1 MKDTQ
6 LLARPRFL
14 NKVFDATKQTAMR
27 VIIVEDEKHARD
39 NLEKLLCELDP
50 GIEIQAKLDSVKGTV
65 AWLRANQT
73 DLIFLDIHLA
83 DDLSFKIFEQTEVKT
98 PVIFT
103 TAYDQY
109 ALRAFKVNSLDYLLK
124 PIDREELTQSLEK
137 YRATRPPQQN
147 FDVTRLLQAI
157 QQPQRTY
164 QHRFL
169 VTRREKILSV
179 KSDDIAYFEGE
190 DRYVYLVKNDGARFI
205 VEYKLSDLEDLL
217 DPAHF
222 FRLNRSYI
230 ARFEAIDKITV
241 LSKSR
246 VKVDLKPAAPREVIV
261 STETARDF
269 KAWLNQ

>member
-1 MKDTQ
+1 
-6 LLARPRFL
+6 
-14 NKVFDATKQTAMR
+14 MR
-27 VIIVEDEKHARD
+27 AIIVEDEKHARD
-39 NLEKLLCELDP
+39 NLEKLLLELDP
-50 GIEIQAKLDSVKGTV
+50 DIGIQAKLDSVRDTV
-65 AWLRANQT
+65 AWLNSNET

-83 DDLSFKIFEQTEVKT
+83 DDLSFKIFEQTKVAA

-124 PIDREELTQSLEK
+124 PIDKEELARSLEK
-137 YRATRPPQQN
+137 YHSTRMPQPAIDISQ
-147 FDVTRLLQAI
+147 LLQAI
-157 QQPQRTY
+157 RQPQRNY
-164 QHRFL
+164 QQRFL

-179 KSDDIAYFEGE
+179 RAEDVAYFEGE
-190 DRYVYLVKNDGARFI
+190 DRYVYLVKSDGTRFI
-205 VEYKLSDLEDLL
+205 VEYKLSELEDLL

-246 VKVDLKPAAPREVIV
+246 VKVELKPTAPREVIV

>member
-1 MKDTQ
+1 M
-6 LLARPRFL
+6 
-14 NKVFDATKQTAMR
+14 NNMR
-27 VIIVEDEKHARD
+27 AIIVEDEKHARD
-39 NLEKLLCELDP
+39 NLEKLLRELDP
-50 GIEIQAKLDSVKGTV
+50 GIEIQAKLDSVRSAV
-65 AWLRANQT
+65 AWLRANET

-83 DDLSFKIFEQTEVKT
+83 DDLSFKIFEQTKVT
-98 PVIFT
+98 APVIFT

-124 PIDREELTQSLEK
+124 PIDKEELAQSLEK
-137 YRATRPPQQN
+137 YRATRPPQPTI
-147 FDVTRLLQAI
+147 DVAQLLHAL

-164 QHRFL
+164 QQRFL
-169 VTRREKILSV
+169 VNRREKILSV
-179 KSDDIAYFEGE
+179 KTDDVAYFEGE
-190 DRYVYLVKNDGARFI
+190 DRYVYLVKRDGSRFI
-205 VEYKLSDLEDLL
+205 VEYKLSDLEELL
-217 DPAHF
+217 DPVHF

-230 ARFEAIDKITV
+230 AHFEAIDKITV

>member
-1 MKDTQ
+1 MKRVQ
-6 LLARPRFL
+6 LLAAPQFSEIM
-14 NKVFDATKQTAMR
+14 TKNTKPSFMR
-27 VIIVEDEKHARD
+27 AIIVEDEKHARD
-39 NLEKLLCELDP
+39 NLEKLLLELDP
-50 GIEIQAKLDSVKGTV
+50 DIAIQAKLDSVRDTV
-65 AWLRANQT
+65 AWLNTNET

-83 DDLSFKIFEQTEVKT
+83 DDLSFKIFEQTEVT
-98 PVIFT
+98 APVIFT

-124 PIDREELTQSLEK
+124 PIDKEELARSLEK
-137 YRATRPPQQN
+137 YRSTRIPQPAIDISQ
-147 FDVTRLLQAI
+147 LLHAMR
-157 QQPQRTY
+157 QPQRTY
-164 QHRFL
+164 QQRFL

-179 KSDDIAYFEGE
+179 RAEDVAYFEGE
-190 DRYVYLVKNDGARFI
+190 DRYVYLVKSDGTRYI
-205 VEYKLSDLEDLL
+205 VEYKLAELEDLL

-246 VKVDLKPAAPREVIV
+246 VKVELKPTAPREVIV

>member
-1 MKDTQ
+1 
-6 LLARPRFL
+6 
-14 NKVFDATKQTAMR
+14 MR
-27 VIIVEDEKHARD
+27 AIIVEDEKHARD
-39 NLEKLLCELDP
+39 NLEKLLHELDP
-50 GIEIQAKLDSVKGTV
+50 GIEIQAKLDSVRGTV
-65 AWLRANQT
+65 AWLEANRT

-83 DDLSFKIFEQTEVKT
+83 DDLSFKIFEQTQVLT

-124 PIDREELTQSLEK
+124 PIDKEELSQSLEK
-137 YRATRPPQQN
+137 YRATRPPQQAI
-147 FDVTRLLQAI
+147 DVSQLLQAL
-157 QQPQRTY
+157 QQPQHNH
-164 QHRFL
+164 QQRFL

-179 KSDDIAYFEGE
+179 KTDDVAYFEGE

-217 DPAHF
+217 NPAHF